1 MKTIRLSAIALL
13 ATALLAPPPADA
25 RPWAVRELPTQGTAF
40 SRGVDVLPT
49 GRAAVLLQRGGGAS
63 SRLELRVGGRTRLL
77 DTAAHP
83 FLSTDVQHDARSRL
97 VVVWRRA
104 IGGTTQVFA
113 WTAKGGRQQV
123 SAVRKGVSH
132 VSLSVAPSGRA
143 ALVYWSPE
151 GILVARGAA
160 SHGFSAA
167 TAVAP
172 AGTFDAQPGVGV
184 ASGGRLVV
192 AWSDGRRILARAAN
206 GSGPLGS
213 AQPVALRAPSAGSTL
228 VAGAPKVVMTTESR
242 AVVAVSSS
250 ELRGGP
256 PASVADRR
264 VEAFEWPIA
273 AAHPSAAATFSRGA
287 AAGEAD
293 LIAQGASAVIAWTE
307 RPQGVPRALWV
318 TRWTS
323 KGLQRPNLYDTHDL
337 GLPVLLTVAPKGA
350 VDVFYAAS
358 GQRWFTVRLAA
369 TGLYAGTA
377 PITPPGEKVPL
388 ISVAAEGSRA
398 IAGWTVG
405 KRSMRVQLARPAA

>member
-13 ATALLAPPPADA
+13 ATALLAPAPAGA
-25 RPWAVRELPTQGTAF
+25 RPWAVRELPTQGPAF
-40 SRGVDVLPT
+40 SRGVDLLPT
-49 GRAAVLLQRGGGAS
+49 GRAAVLLQRGGGPS

-83 FLSTDVQHDARSRL
+83 FLSTDVQHDAGGRQ

-104 IGGTTQVFA
+104 IGGTTQVFV
-113 WTAKGGRQQV
+113 WTAKGGTQQV

-132 VSLSVAPSGRA
+132 VSLSVAVSGRA

-151 GILVARGAA
+151 GIFVARGAA
-160 SHGFSAA
+160 GHGFSAA

-206 GSGPLGS
+206 GPGPLGS

-228 VAGAPKVVMTTESR
+228 VAGGPKVVMTTKSR

-250 ELRGGP
+250 ELRGGQP
-256 PASVADRR
+256 GSVTDRR

-273 AAHPSAAATFSRGA
+273 AARPSAAATFSRGA
-287 AAGEAD
+287 AAGDAD
-293 LIAQGASAVIAWTE
+293 LVAQGASAAIAWTE
-307 RPQGVPRALWV
+307 RPQGAQRALWV
-318 TRWTS
+318 IRWTS

-337 GLPVLLTVAPKGA
+337 GLSVQLTIAPKGA

-369 TGLYAGTA
+369 TGLYGGTA
-377 PITPPGEKVPL
+377 TITPPGEKVPL
-388 ISVAAEGSRA
+388 IDVAAEGSRA
-398 IAGWTVG
+398 IAGWTAG
-405 KRSMRVQLARPAA
+405 KRSVRVQLARPAA